1 MPLRESI
8 LSKVSICYEMVQST
22 LSSGELIARVEA
34 EFNTL
39 VMPDKNLCY
48 QQDLRTDAFLRI
60 ALENHKCL
68 NSTFGAF

>member
-48 QQDLRTDAFLRI
+48 QQDLRTDVSGWV
-60 ALENHKCL
+60 KM
-68 NSTFGAF
+68 